1 MAIRSNFAHALLMG
15 VFLALALP
23 VFAQEGLKGTQPV
36 EALEI
41 PTVQVSTLFDV
52 KDFVPGQMAHLVVLL
67 DVPKDRHIFWAN
79 PGSSGKRTAVTVTGP
94 EGWKVLAPRFPGPV
108 LHKSKA
114 GEVTYILK
122 DKVAFFVPILPPDNA
137 KVGQQVEFDLQAEW
151 QIAKQDRKSES
162 VPFQSVRMKIRANV
176 AGGLPVRNSD
186 RTIAAM
192 RSSLPRR
199 GAGPTGVGISLSGD
213 AKEGDLTFHSLDARE
228 FEFFAYPDSPMVV
241 EARNSESKSASRSM
255 HNFHLK
261 SAQGKTPKEIAV
273 NGVLRVKTRERVFY
287 YEVQY
292 KGVLTIAPPEI
303 QPGHGS
309 LPELPKKTPDKR

>member
-1 MAIRSNFAHALLMG
+1 MAIRSNFAPALLMG
-15 VFLALALP
+15 AFLALALP
-23 VFAQEGLKGTQPV
+23 VSAQDGFKGTQPV
-36 EALEI
+36 EELEI
-41 PTVQVSTLFDV
+41 PKVQVSTLFDV

-79 PGSSGKRTAVTVTGP
+79 PGSGGEPTAVTVTGP
-94 EGWKVLAPRFPGPV
+94 EGWKVMAPRFPGPV
-108 LHKSKA
+108 LHKSKT
-114 GEVTYILK
+114 GEITYILK

-137 KVGQQVEFDLQAEW
+137 KVGQQVEFDLQVDW
-151 QIAKQDRKSES
+151 LIAKKGRKSES
-162 VPFQSVRMKIRANV
+162 VQMKIQANV
-176 AGGLPVRNSD
+176 AHGLPVRNSD
-186 RTIAAM
+186 RIIAAM

-199 GAGPTGVGISLSGD
+199 GAGPSGVGISLSGD
-213 AKEGDLTFHSLDARE
+213 SKEGDLTFHSLDARE

-261 SAQGKTPKEIAV
+261 SAPGRRPKEIEV
-273 NGVLRVKTRERVFY
+273 SGVLRVKTRERVFY

-309 LPELPKKTPDKR
+309 LPELPKNTPGKR